1 MNDKEYEVLSE
12 VIKDLGETDCAM
24 FLYRKAVEELF
35 STMETEISSNLKL
48 LKDIKDKINSNI
60 DGLYELSRKLSELH
74 MYDHDTP
81 MGVSGAVQREIINI
95 KGIMEEES
103 LIRTTN
109 KAVEEL
115 KNLNET
121 FELPEVKPQK
131 VVINSEELIKGLK
144 DDLLNYGFI
153 EKRQDHFAL
162 GNDKTDDFVFE
173 IQKTSD
179 NKYFISGMCLV
190 YAKRFERGRVGFIET
205 RKLSDDLMKIYEQSG
220 DEITKE
226 IKTSIGGDYD
236 CVKYMAGGKT
246 IMELRRS
253 SDEEGVDAFML
264 NSFVLSEQ
272 DCFDL
277 FKTYCRKMSNE
288 SEKWLESSIGPSIML
303 LKAPATAKG
312 VEW

>member
-12 VIKDLGETDCAM
+12 VIKNIVTDEEAM
-24 FLYRKAVEELF
+24 ATYKKEVEQSLIF
-35 STMETEISSNLKL
+35 IRNEI
-48 LKDIKDKINSNI
+48 DSNI
-60 DGLYELSRKLSELH
+60 SGLSELRKKVDFLYKYSNDVCLALNTEFQK
-74 MYDHDTP
+74 MV
-81 MGVSGAVQREIINI
+81 MNI
-95 KGIMEEES
+95 KNLTEEES

-115 KNLNET
+115 KYLNET
-121 FELPEVKPQK
+121 FELPEVKLQK

-153 EKRQDHFAL
+153 EKRQDHFVL

-272 DCFDL
+272 ECFDL

-303 LKAPATAKG
+303 FKAPATAKG

>member
-12 VIKDLGETDCAM
+12 VIKNIATDEEAM
-24 FLYRKAVEELF
+24 ATYKKEVEQSLIF
-35 STMETEISSNLKL
+35 IRNEI
-48 LKDIKDKINSNI
+48 DSNI
-60 DGLYELSRKLSELH
+60 SGLSELRKKVDFLYEYSNDVCTALNTVFQA
-74 MYDHDTP
+74 MVRD
-81 MGVSGAVQREIINI
+81 I
-95 KGIMEEES
+95 KNLTREES
-103 LIRTTN
+103 LIRATN

-115 KNLNET
+115 KYLNET
-121 FELPEVKPQK
+121 FELPEVKPKK

-179 NKYFISGMCLV
+179 NKYFISSMCLV